1 MATYTTAPETKFRV
15 GGSVHTNLTPAP
27 FTAKLAV
34 VSYPRTYG
42 APTNPDAIYAVNGRD
57 YAIGRVEGGAGDATR
72 PLTGL
77 LHPPDRRGNRAQ
89 VAAKP

>member
-1 MATYTTAPETKFRV
+1 MATYTTAPDPAFRV
-15 GGSVHTNLTPAP
+15 AGSVHTNRTPAP

-34 VSYPRTYG
+34 VSNPRTYG
-42 APTNPDAIYAVNGRD
+42 APANIEAIYAVNGRD
-57 YAIGRVEGGAGDATR
+57 YAIGRAEGGGGDATR

-89 VAAKP
+89 AAKP